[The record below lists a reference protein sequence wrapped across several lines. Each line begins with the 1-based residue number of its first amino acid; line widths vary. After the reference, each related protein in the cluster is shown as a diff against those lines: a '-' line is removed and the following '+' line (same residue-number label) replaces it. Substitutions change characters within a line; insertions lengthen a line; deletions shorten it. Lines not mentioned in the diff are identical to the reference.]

1 MNIPPETLKVIIVTI
16 PLPVIIPPKGYLA
29 IWSFK
34 AYWYY
39 YYAIVRSNFRNMRV
53 GTVGRTIMSIPK
65 AFVLASFMVKH
76 NLEKERIL
84 AYSAYKQLIGQPLD
98 YNVI

>member
-1 MNIPPETLKVIIVTI
+1 MKLPPETVKIIIVSI
-16 PLPVIIPPKGYLA
+16 PLPCLVPPNGYLA

-39 YYAIVRSNFRNMRV
+39 YYCIVRSNFRNMRV
-53 GTVGRTIMSIPK
+53 GNIGRSFMSIFK
-65 AFVLASFMVKH
+65 GFVLASFMVKF
-76 NLEKERIL
+76 NLKKERIL